1 MNLLKPHL
9 IIIRSLLF
17 ILFDSIALWAA
28 KVPKHNQLKLILLI
42 RQDRIGDFILWL
54 DTAKEYRKYYPPEN
68 YKIILIGNAIWSD
81 LAKGLPFWDEVLP
94 VNVKAFKAL
103 SRYRWNIL
111 RKVRNFGANIAIQPT
126 YSREFYHGDSLIR
139 ASNAYKKVSSAGNM
153 SNRDRLKK
161 WLANR
166 WHTELIPATTISLTE
181 LERNAE
187 FFSCLSGEDY
197 HCIYPKLN
205 LPKSMMQQLHEGDF
219 FYVLV
224 PGASTNLK
232 KWPPECFAKLAEKIF
247 RHTNW
252 PGIICGTQKEHLL
265 SENILKHCNA
275 PLKNMSGQTSLPELV
290 RLLDQCQITI
300 SNDTG
305 TAHISSAVETKTLC
319 VLGGGHFGRFAPYPE
334 ISGGTNSLKVVYHKM
349 PCYGCNWECI
359 YHIKEE
365 EPAPCISNI
374 SIDAVWKEVEKII
387 EAKVN

>member
-1 MNLLKPHL
+1 MNLLKPYL

-111 RKVRNFGANIAIQPT
+111 RKVRNFGAKIAIQPT

-139 ASNAYKKVSSAGNM
+139 ASNASKKVSSAGNM
-153 SNRDRLKK
+153 SNRNQLKSN
-161 WLANR
+161 LADR
-166 WHTELIPATTISLTE
+166 WHTELIPSSPEQLSE

-187 FFSCLSGEDY
+187 FFSGFIKKLYLPSYPELELSGE
-197 HCIYPKLN
+197 CNIQELKR
-205 LPKSMMQQLHEGDF
+205 KS
-219 FYVLV
+219 FYILSL
-224 PGASTNLK
+224 GANK
-232 KWPPECFAKLAEKIF
+232 KYREWPYKYYAKIAQKI
-247 RHTNW
+247 HKKTGW
-252 PGIICGTQKEHLL
+252 LGLICGAENEFDLGEHIKKICDAPLQNYSGRTTL
-265 SENILKHCNA
+265 SELTCLLVKSQIL
-275 PLKNMSGQTSLPELV
+275 
-290 RLLDQCQITI
+290 I
-300 SNDTG
+300 SNETG
-305 TAHISSAVETKTLC
+305 TAHIANAVGTPTVC
-319 VLGGGHFGRFAPYPE
+319 ILGGGHFGRFAPYPE
-334 ISGGTNSLKVVYHKM
+334 LSGKPSRLKVVYHKM
-349 PCYGCNWECI
+349 PCYGCDWKCV
-359 YHIKEE
+359 YHIKDE

-374 SIDAVWKEVEKII
+374 SVDAVWNEVKLLL
-387 EAKVN
+387 